1 MRGILADHLT
11 DFIAQVNTAIAEAN
25 ANGIKPT
32 PELAREKLA
41 NLSVFVTDIPKL
53 ALIVDRKFTTP
64 AYSIPVKVYSPE
76 PAKALPVLMFF
87 HGGGHLCGNTE
98 LYDPMCRKI
107 AIAGHCIVISV
118 DYRLAPEHPYPEGLN
133 DAEYAVKHYKE
144 VLTDVKYREGLIIAG
159 DSAGGAICTSLTMRK
174 VQDPELEFSK
184 QILLYPSV
192 DYTMSSA
199 SMDDN
204 GQGYF
209 LEKGRVQWYFDHYF
223 QNNEDREQASPL
235 FGPVDNN
242 SPESLIILSGCDPLR
257 DEGLQYAEK
266 LTKAGVSVSLH
277 NFEQM
282 IHAFM
287 NIEDLV
293 PEECSRLYQLMGNF
307 IKN

>member
-1 MRGILADHLT
+1 
-11 DFIAQVNTAIAEAN
+11 
-25 ANGIKPT
+25 
-32 PELAREKLA
+32 LAREKLA

-223 QNNEDREQASPL
+223 QNNEDREQA
-235 FGPVDNN
+235 
-242 SPESLIILSGCDPLR
+242 
-257 DEGLQYAEK
+257 Q
-266 LTKAGVSVSLH
+266 
-277 NFEQM
+277 
-282 IHAFM
+282 
-287 NIEDLV
+287 
-293 PEECSRLYQLMGNF
+293 
-307 IKN
+307 